1 MEQNLPTRKAGI
13 PQGIVIILINMLP
26 MMAIVALMPVVPAI
40 RDNFKDMPNIL
51 TWAPLVLSAPG
62 LCIALLSPYAGFLT
76 DKLGRR
82 KLLLIFV
89 TLYGFG
95 GVLPF
100 FMESF
105 PALMSGRLIL
115 GIGEAFLLTIANT
128 LLGDYF
134 SHKERT
140 NWLMVQGFIA
150 SACGSVLLSTSGY
163 LANVGWQ
170 YPFLVYGLAFII
182 TIAAYFFI
190 FEPEKSAISHE
201 PSAMSNVQTASS
213 SKLPLNLIIQI
224 CGTTLIASIIY
235 FVYTLQFSLA
245 LDGLG
250 LKRQQIGNYSALA
263 SLAVPLG
270 ALLFKLISNKPM
282 RAQLLIV
289 AACVGIGLTGIG
301 VSKSLEMVVAS
312 AWIQQLGC
320 GMVMPVLIAWGLNSL
335 PSEFR
340 GRGMGLWSSAF
351 FLGQFVSP
359 FFFTA
364 MRSVTGSSLNAF
376 VAFGIL
382 CLVLGGLNFIFGKKE
397 LEILR
402 G

>member
-1 MEQNLPTRKAGI
+1 MTISRKAGI

-62 LCIALLSPYAGFLT
+62 LCIALLSPYAGVLT

-89 TLYGFG
+89 TLYGIG

-105 PALMSGRLIL
+105 PALMGGRLIL

-134 SHKERT
+134 SHEVRT
-140 NWLMVQGFIA
+140 NWLMIQGFI
-150 SACGSVLLSTSGY
+150 SSLCGTLLLWASGY
-163 LANVGWQ
+163 LANIGWQ
-170 YPFLVYGLAFII
+170 YPFLVYGLAFLIS
-182 TIAAYFFI
+182 IAAYFFI
-190 FEPEKSAISHE
+190 FEPEIKAE
-201 PSAMSNVQTASS
+201 KPKEAVVSNG
-213 SKLPLNLIIQI
+213 KLPFNLIIQL
-224 CGTTLIASIIY
+224 CATTLIASIIY

-250 LKRQQIGNYSALA
+250 LKREQIGKYSAMA
-263 SLAVPLG
+263 SLAVPIG

-282 RAQLLIV
+282 RVQLLIV
-289 AACVGIGLTGIG
+289 AICIGVGLTGIG
-301 VSKSLEMVVAS
+301 MSKSLEMVVAS

-359 FFFTA
+359 LFFTA
-364 MRSVTGSSLNAF
+364 MRSATGSSVNAF

-382 CLVLGGLNFIFGKKE
+382 CLVLGGVNFIFGKKE
-397 LEILR
+397 AEILR